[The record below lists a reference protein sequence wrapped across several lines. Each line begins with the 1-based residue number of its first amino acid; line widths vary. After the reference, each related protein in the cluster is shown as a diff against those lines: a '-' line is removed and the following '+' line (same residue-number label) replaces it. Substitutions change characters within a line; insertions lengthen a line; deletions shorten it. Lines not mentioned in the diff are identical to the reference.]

1 MAPRLIIPAP
11 EHFTG
16 RVTYRGTGIFAKIKA
31 RFEEFN
37 LNNTA
42 KESRFGSFWNAVPL
56 TFSSVLFHQLM
67 LHKMKVDA
75 QEELRMRFYVGRKEV
90 RFGVLE
96 FALITGLD
104 FSSGPTEEE
113 KAAQVARSRLDR
125 LINKYFNRS
134 DSVKTEALQLQ
145 FTNCQNPEDL
155 YKLGLCLFVE
165 SVLLG
170 REANALITPH
180 IIRYVEDL
188 EFFFRIPWGKHS
200 FARLMHSLQ
209 KDMLK
214 QKANYEKKLSSDV
227 QHECKYT
234 AYGFAP
240 AVQYWAYEAILEVGK
255 RYGTNHGIRFPR
267 MLSWTSKGDIG
278 KKDVSA
284 LFSRRNLEVVKG
296 LLPRTEEEAFVRTI
310 SYDGVENLVD
320 DAVDDTEAEAGSQPP
335 DEKLLTTFRKWC
347 VGLIPNHRLRD
358 LRSGDYGPG
367 FFWIMLT
374 PKEWLTDDHIDAA
387 MHMLRRRRT
396 DYPLTF
402 PQKGIILSTF
412 VTAMIS
418 SAWTSHKGPRKNFKW
433 EEYILD
439 YCTGFHKSQVFERWR
454 GNEFIYFVLHLPTAR
469 HWVTVEVDI
478 ELWKINVYDCDSSV
492 CHWTAMEPILKVWS
506 ELLPSLILATGEFP
520 HNNQIMALAN
530 GDITVL
536 PKMHATRATH
546 DLVPKSAT
554 SGDCGVYCIEY
565 VEHLMMQR
573 GLTDVTPDRIA
584 MFRQRWCVD
593 LFYQNVG

>member
-1 MAPRLIIPAP
+1 
-11 EHFTG
+11 
-16 RVTYRGTGIFAKIKA
+16 
-31 RFEEFN
+31 
-37 LNNTA
+37 
-42 KESRFGSFWNAVPL
+42 
-56 TFSSVLFHQLM
+56 
-67 LHKMKVDA
+67 
-75 QEELRMRFYVGRKEV
+75 
-90 RFGVLE
+90 
-96 FALITGLD
+96 
-104 FSSGPTEEE
+104 
-113 KAAQVARSRLDR
+113 
-125 LINKYFNRS
+125 
-134 DSVKTEALQLQ
+134 
-145 FTNCQNPEDL
+145 
-155 YKLGLCLFVE
+155 
-165 SVLLG
+165 
-170 REANALITPH
+170 
-180 IIRYVEDL
+180 
-188 EFFFRIPWGKHS
+188 
-200 FARLMHSLQ
+200 
-209 KDMLK
+209 
-214 QKANYEKKLSSDV
+214 
-227 QHECKYT
+227 
-234 AYGFAP
+234 
-240 AVQYWAYEAILEVGK
+240 
-255 RYGTNHGIRFPR
+255 
-267 MLSWTSKGDIG
+267 
-278 KKDVSA
+278 
-284 LFSRRNLEVVKG
+284 
-296 LLPRTEEEAFVRTI
+296 
-310 SYDGVENLVD
+310 
-320 DAVDDTEAEAGSQPP
+320 
-335 DEKLLTTFRKWC
+335 
-347 VGLIPNHRLRD
+347 
-358 LRSGDYGPG
+358 
-367 FFWIMLT
+367 MLT
-374 PKEWLTDDHIDAA
+374 PKEWLTDDVSKVFYNITSLFNFMYNAINIFFCVTDISVYMQHIDAA

-433 EEYILD
+433 EDYILD

-492 CHWTAMEPILKVWS
+492 CHWTAMEPIMKVWA

>member
-1 MAPRLIIPAP
+1 MDRRHHHKAQSKMAPRLIIPAP

-113 KAAQVARSRLDR
+113 KAAQVARSGSDR

-255 RYGTNHGIRFPR
+255 RYGTNHGIRGSFHGR
-267 MLSWTSKGDIG
+267 
-278 KKDVSA
+278 
-284 LFSRRNLEVVKG
+284 
-296 LLPRTEEEAFVRTI
+296 EEEAFVRTI
-310 SYDGVENLVD
+310 SYDGVENPVD
-320 DAVDDTEAEAGSQPP
+320 DAVDDTRGRGEVVGYPSAPKAPADPSTPPPAASPPVEEDEVFHDDYDPYEGAPATPIEAQPLIHVHDTESQGEITSIEAQPAVVKSSEEE
-335 DEKLLTTFRKWC
+335 EKASRM
-347 VGLIPNHRLRD
+347 VR
-358 LRSGDYGPG
+358 
-367 FFWIMLT
+367 
-374 PKEWLTDDHIDAA
+374 
-387 MHMLRRRRT
+387 
-396 DYPLTF
+396 
-402 PQKGIILSTF
+402 
-412 VTAMIS
+412 
-418 SAWTSHKGPRKNFKW
+418 
-433 EEYILD
+433 
-439 YCTGFHKSQVFERWR
+439 
-454 GNEFIYFVLHLPTAR
+454 
-469 HWVTVEVDI
+469 
-478 ELWKINVYDCDSSV
+478 
-492 CHWTAMEPILKVWS
+492 
-506 ELLPSLILATGEFP
+506 
-520 HNNQIMALAN
+520 
-530 GDITVL
+530 
-536 PKMHATRATH
+536 
-546 DLVPKSAT
+546 
-554 SGDCGVYCIEY
+554 
-565 VEHLMMQR
+565 
-573 GLTDVTPDRIA
+573 
-584 MFRQRWCVD
+584 
-593 LFYQNVG
+593 

>member
-1 MAPRLIIPAP
+1 MMSMLCRPFFIFLAVMLICFLFFQMAPRLIIPAP

-42 KESRFGSFWNAVPL
+42 KESRFGNFWNAVPL

-113 KAAQVARSRLDR
+113 KAAQVARSGSDR
-125 LINKYFNRS
+125 LINRYFNRS

-180 IIRYVEDL
+180 ILRYVEDL

-320 DAVDDTEAEAGSQPP
+320 DVVDDTEAEAPDRGPRRDPSTPPPAASPPVEEDEVFPDDYDPYEGAPATPIEAQP
-335 DEKLLTTFRKWC
+335 
-347 VGLIPNHRLRD
+347 LIH
-358 LRSGDYGPG
+358 
-367 FFWIMLT
+367 
-374 PKEWLTDDHIDAA
+374 HIDAA

-412 VTAMIS
+412 VTAMMS

-433 EEYILD
+433 EDYILD
-439 YCTGFHKSQVFERWR
+439 YCRGAHKNGKFPILTPEELKQEPDVGIVTPEMQKVFDAQRAFERER
-454 GNEFIYFVLHLPTAR
+454 CGNEFRYQCL
-469 HWVTVEVDI
+469 
-478 ELWKINVYDCDSSV
+478 
-492 CHWTAMEPILKVWS
+492 
-506 ELLPSLILATGEFP
+506 
-520 HNNQIMALAN
+520 
-530 GDITVL
+530 
-536 PKMHATRATH
+536 TR
-546 DLVPKSAT
+546 DMKN
-554 SGDCGVYCIEY
+554 
-565 VEHLMMQR
+565 
-573 GLTDVTPDRIA
+573 DVTELSRPES
-584 MFRQRWCVD
+584 
-593 LFYQNVG
+593 

>member
-1 MAPRLIIPAP
+1 MVWRTWLMMLWMTQRL
-11 EHFTG
+11 
-16 RVTYRGTGIFAKIKA
+16 RQVVRYQR
-31 RFEEFN
+31 
-37 LNNTA
+37 
-42 KESRFGSFWNAVPL
+42 
-56 TFSSVLFHQLM
+56 
-67 LHKMKVDA
+67 
-75 QEELRMRFYVGRKEV
+75 LRSQTLRKETLS
-90 RFGVLE
+90 FS
-96 FALITGLD
+96 TG
-104 FSSGPTEEE
+104 GPSRSIYPTTGASPPVEEDE
-113 KAAQVARSRLDR
+113 VFPDD
-125 LINKYFNRS
+125 Y
-134 DSVKTEALQLQ
+134 D
-145 FTNCQNPEDL
+145 P
-155 YKLGLCLFVE
+155 
-165 SVLLG
+165 
-170 REANALITPH
+170 
-180 IIRYVEDL
+180 
-188 EFFFRIPWGKHS
+188 
-200 FARLMHSLQ
+200 
-209 KDMLK
+209 
-214 QKANYEKKLSSDV
+214 YE
-227 QHECKYT
+227 
-234 AYGFAP
+234 GAP
-240 AVQYWAYEAILEVGK
+240 ATPIEAQPLIHVHDTESQGEILSIEAQ
-255 RYGTNHGIRFPR
+255 P
-267 MLSWTSKGDIG
+267 
-278 KKDVSA
+278 A
-284 LFSRRNLEVVKG
+284 VVKSRKRKRKPPVWFG
-296 LLPRTEEEAFVRTI
+296 DYTEMKRRHRPSSTFDPLE
-310 SYDGVENLVD
+310 
-320 DAVDDTEAEAGSQPP
+320 PP

-536 PKMHATRATH
+536 PKMHASRATH